1 MSRPSNAG
9 PQVPSTNGHHKG
21 KSTKSN
27 KDTSGGASGGGG
39 GGNGGSG
46 GGNGGSGPYIFGTNI
61 PVEKGKYWFCCN
73 MTCQDQVTWNY
84 TAACHRCGHGRCTQC
99 IAGVLGSGPTR

>member
-27 KDTSGGASGGGG
+27 KGTSGTASGSGSGGSGCSGGGG
-39 GGNGGSG
+39 GGGGGSG
-46 GGNGGSGPYIFGTNI
+46 QNIPGTNI
-61 PVEKGKYWFCCN
+61 PIEKGKYWFCCN
-73 MTCQDQVTWNY
+73 MNCQDHVTWNY
-84 TAACHRCGHGRCTQC
+84 TGACHR
-99 IAGVLGSGPTR
+99 LF